1 LWDSGPQIDKLS
13 MFNKM
18 KTMFMKKRG
27 KIAKTKLVVKVKVT
41 NALVNIVDVHVT
53 T

>member
-1 LWDSGPQIDKLS
+1 

-27 KIAKTKLVVKVKVT
+27 KIAKTKFVVKVKVT